1 MSNSSLVNYTKISPN
16 SNNPRN
22 NTIKK
27 ITIHHCAGNA
37 SVETIGNIFAPTS
50 RQASANYGIGSDGR
64 VGMYVE
70 EKNRAWTS
78 SNAENDHQAIT
89 IEVANDGGAPDWHVS
104 DAAMAK
110 LIQLCVD
117 ICKRNGIA
125 KLHYTGDA
133 SGNLTRHNM
142 FAATTC
148 PGPYLQG
155 KFPYIASEVNKQL
168 QGGTVEEPEK
178 VEAVYHILD
187 GTNVGRGTDKLIRY
201 TGTSTGTNEYGFEVP
216 IDRNGIA
223 VTGVRYVGNSP
234 IPVGGYVLSGHGE
247 AGKWLYANINEGD
260 LVGVY
265 DGWVKVQKACC
276 RTLDGVDTGRGTN
289 QLIAYTKGRTG
300 TNAYGFEV
308 CIVDGVATSDAIYG
322 NGNILVAEGTYVLS
336 GHGTAGE
343 WLYVHVKKGTRVEV
357 NTQYGFINVKK

>member
-1 MSNSSLVNYTKISPN
+1 MSNSSLVDYTKLTGN
-16 SNNPRN
+16 YNPRN

-27 ITIHHCAGNA
+27 ITIHHCAGNV
-37 SVETIGNIFAPTS
+37 SVETMGNIFAPAS

-78 SNAENDHQAIT
+78 SNADNDHQAIT

-104 DAAMAK
+104 DTAMAK

-117 ICKRNGIA
+117 ICKRNGIS
-125 KLHYTGDA
+125 KLNYTEDA

-142 FAATTC
+142 FAATAC

-168 QGGTVEEPEK
+168 SKNTAKAPADSSISYYK
-178 VEAVYHILD
+178 LD
-187 GTNVGRGTDKLIRY
+187 GTNTGRGENQLIQY
-201 TGTSTGTNEYGFEVP
+201 TKGNTGTNKYGFEVP

-223 VTGVRYVGNSP
+223 VKNPEYIGNSP
-234 IPVGGYVLSGHGE
+234 VPAGGYVLSGHGK
-247 AGKWLYANINEGD
+247 AGEWLHANVREGYQ
-260 LVGVY
+260 VGIY
-265 DGWVKVQKACC
+265 DGNVKAVKACYKS
-276 RTLDGVDTGRGTN
+276 LNGIDTGRGEN

-308 CIVDGVATSDAIYG
+308 CIVNSVATSDAVYG
-322 NGNILVAEGTYVLS
+322 KGNSSVPAGGYVLS
-336 GHGTAGE
+336 GHGDAGK
-343 WLYVHVKKGTRVEV
+343 WLYENVKKGTKVHV
-357 NTQYGFINVKK
+357 DTKFGHVKVG